1 MELTK
6 EQVRKVAGLANLRLT
21 DEELDRMAADMSGVL
36 THMEQLASLDTE
48 GVEPMAQVLYP
59 AADGAALRE
68 DEVRE
73 ETILGT
79 EKALGNSAA
88 SGSGHF
94 KVPKVIER

>member
-1 MELTK
+1 MQLTK
-6 EQVRKVAGLANLRLT
+6 EQVRKVAALANLRLT
-21 DEELDRMAADMSGVL
+21 DEEMERMAADMSGVL
-36 THMEQLASLDTE
+36 THMEQLAALDTE

-59 AADGAALRE
+59 APDGAALR
-68 DEVRE
+68 DDAVRP

-79 EKALGNSAA
+79 AKALSNSAA